1 VTRTEE
7 IVVAT
12 RTEGVSPRRLLL
24 YVGIIAGVALLLF
37 AAFGLGDDAGDA
49 PSVAEVA
56 GDVEVTGEG
65 LPPGEDPASDP
76 AVGQATPVIS
86 GEDFDGEP
94 VTVGEADAELV
105 VFMASWC
112 PACQAEMPELV
123 EWLESGGLPDGVE
136 LTAVSTGLDDS
147 RPNWPPQ
154 AWFERE
160 GYGGVAGERVIVDDA
175 DGTIASTLGMTAT
188 PYWVAIADG
197 EIQGRIPGQLPMS
210 QVQQIVDSLAAGS

>member
-1 VTRTEE
+1 M
-7 IVVAT
+7 VVA
-12 RTEGVSPRRLLL
+12 RSTEGVSPRRLLV

-37 AAFGLGDDAGDA
+37 AAFGLGDDEDA
-49 PSVAEVA
+49 PSVDEVA
-56 GDVEVTGEG
+56 GDVEVAGEA
-65 LPPGEDPASDP
+65 LPPGGDDPANDP

-86 GEDFDGEP
+86 GEGFDGEP
-94 VTVGEADAELV
+94 VAIGEADAELV

-123 EWLESGGLPDGVE
+123 EWLEAGGLPDGVE

-160 GYGGVAGERVIVDDA
+160 GYGDVAGERVLVDDA
-175 DGTIASTLGMTAT
+175 DGTVASALGMSAT
-188 PYWVAIADG
+188 PFWVAISDG
-197 EIQGRIPGQLPMS
+197 EIQGRIPGQIPME
-210 QVQQIVDSLAAGS
+210 QVQQIADSLAAGG